1 MASLQDFVQK
11 YIAEA
16 TSKNADKNQAAKE
29 IAAKLRSLRY
39 TGRDDNIPKADLLGA
54 LRVVKGS
61 ANDMSTS
68 PFNEHLVSF
77 LEPGGVS
84 RWAHS

>member
-29 IAAKLRSLRY
+29 IAAKLRSLSY
-39 TGRDDNIPKADLLGA
+39 TGRDDNIPKVDLLGA

-61 ANDMSTS
+61 ANDS
-68 PFNEHLVSF
+68 HLEV
-77 LEPGGVS
+77 LEAVIAILEQGGTD
-84 RWAHS
+84 

>member
-29 IAAKLRSLRY
+29 IAAKLRSLSY
-39 TGRDDNIPKADLLGA
+39 TGRDDNIPKVDLLGA

-61 ANDMSTS
+61 ANDS
-68 PFNEHLVSF
+68 HLEV
-77 LEPGGVS
+77 LETVIAILEQGGTD
-84 RWAHS
+84 

>member
-29 IAAKLRSLRY
+29 IAAKLRSLSY

-61 ANDMSTS
+61 ANDS
-68 PFNEHLVSF
+68 HLEV
-77 LEPGGVS
+77 LETVIAILEQGGTD
-84 RWAHS
+84 